1 MRDAS
6 RPRGPDFL
14 VIGAQRA
21 GTTWL
26 HRVLRRHPGLW
37 LPPVKELHYFD
48 TLRKGNSGIQKRWR
62 QAMMSGRYIL
72 DPWHLKYLVGEE
84 NDEWYARLFHRAQQK
99 GRLTGEIT
107 PAYATLDEDMF
118 RRIRAINGNVKLVF
132 VMRDPIDRA
141 WSAVLN
147 ALKKDPTVGPITA
160 EKALARARTPAAT
173 ARAAYTK
180 TLRCLDAVFPDG
192 QLYFCFFEDLS
203 NQPERFVTNLLS
215 FLGVKPGDVRRLV
228 RQRALNA
235 AAATKPVPLDFA
247 REMAKSYAPMIGE
260 LCQRFE
266 GPPHCWYARCER
278 LLAQ

>member
-6 RPRGPDFL
+6 GPRGPDFL

-48 TLRKGNSGIQKRWR
+48 KLSTGKSGIQKRWR

-72 DPWHLKYLVGEE
+72 DPWHLKYLIGEE
-84 NDEWYARLFHRAQQK
+84 NDEWYGRLFHNAQQK

-118 RRIRAINGNVKLVF
+118 RRIRAINGNIKLVF

-147 ALKKDPTVGPITA
+147 AFKKDPTVGAVTVD
-160 EKALARARTPAAT
+160 KALARARTPGAT
-173 ARAAYTK
+173 ARAAYTN
-180 TLRCLDAVFPDG
+180 TLRCLEAVFPDD
-192 QLYFCFFEDLS
+192 QLYFCFFEDLCD
-203 NQPERFVTNLLS
+203 QPERFAANLLS
-215 FLGVKPGDVRRLV
+215 FLGVEPGDVRRLV
-228 RQRALNA
+228 RQRVLNA
-235 AAATKPVPLDFA
+235 AGASKPVPLDFA
-247 REMAKSYAPMIGE
+247 REIAKSYAPMIRE

-266 GPPHCWYARCER
+266 GPPHCWYARCEQ